1 MNAREED
8 KAMRITILDTTLRDG
23 VQGELVTF
31 DVEQKLAI
39 ARRLDQL
46 GVDLIEGGWPAASR
60 LDAEFFKRASQAPPL
75 KRARLA
81 AFGPVRSV
89 QRDVEQDAQTQAL
102 LEAATPVVCLFANL
116 YELPHVERDLLARI
130 RDSVA
135 FFNRAG
141 KEVVFDASHFF
152 DFYNEDEKLALEALE
167 TAQQAG
173 AHALVLCDSLGGT
186 LTTRLAFICAAV
198 RCRFEG
204 VLGIH
209 AHNDAGL
216 AVANTVAA
224 VEEGFS
230 HVQGSINGYG
240 ERCGVA
246 DLTAVLPNLE
256 LKLHH
261 HTVGRDGLSQLADI
275 ARFVAMTG
283 GLGVRLDAPYVG
295 RAAFSRRSS
304 GAMNEV
310 ASLYSPPAHVFPSTV
325 GNEARE
331 LLSALSGT
339 GDVLRMI
346 DETGLAGELSR
357 EQRRELADRI
367 RQLEF
372 EGYDLEAAPGSF
384 ELLLRE
390 AAQPNAPLFEVSS
403 YEVNTR
409 GIGEFPER
417 THASVSLE
425 VNEAVLSAAA
435 EGEGTVLALDRALRE
450 CLAPLYPELRAVQL
464 VNYQTRVLEPARGS
478 AGRVRVLIEWAT
490 PEAQWATLGVSES
503 LIGATWRA
511 LVDAMRLEI
520 LRLQARHPEPA
531 EAADTS
537 WAV

>member
-1 MNAREED
+1 
-8 KAMRITILDTTLRDG
+8 MRITTLDTTLREG

-39 ARRLDQL
+39 ARRLDEL
-46 GVDLIEGGWPAASR
+46 GMDVIEGGWPAASR
-60 LDAEFFKRASQAPPL
+60 LDAEFFRRAAQAL
-75 KRARLA
+75 TLRHARLA

-89 QRDVEQDAQTQAL
+89 HRSAEEDPQTQAL
-102 LEAATPVVCLFANL
+102 LAAGTPVVCLFANL
-116 YELPHVERDLLARI
+116 CEMRYSERGLRERI

-135 FFNRAG
+135 FFRKAG
-141 KEVVFDASHFF
+141 REVIFDAAHFF
-152 DFYNEDEKLALEALE
+152 DSFDEDEKLALEALE

-173 AHALVLCDSLGGT
+173 AQTLVLCDSLGGA
-186 LTTRLAFICAAV
+186 LTTRLAFVCASV

-204 VLGIH
+204 PLGIH

-216 AVANTVAA
+216 AVANTIAA

-246 DLTAVLPNLE
+246 DLTTVLPNLE

-261 HTVGRDGLSQLADI
+261 HTIGRDGLAELSGI

-283 GLGVRLDAPYVG
+283 GLGVRPDAPYVG
-295 RAAFSRRSS
+295 RAAFAHKSS
-304 GAMNEV
+304 DAMTEV
-310 ASLYSPPAHVFPSTV
+310 AGVFAPEAHILPSTV

-331 LLSALSGT
+331 LLSVLSGT

-346 DETGLAGELSR
+346 DDTGLASDLSR

-390 AAQPNAPLFEVSS
+390 AAEPGLSLFDVSN
-403 YEVNTR
+403 YEVNTQ
-409 GIGEFPER
+409 GIGGFEER
-417 THASVSLE
+417 TRASVALE
-425 VNEAVLSAAA
+425 VNEAVMSATAM
-435 EGEGTVLALDRALRE
+435 GEGPVHALDRALRE
-450 CLAPLYPELRAVQL
+450 CLAPMYPQLLAVQL
-464 VNYQTRVLEPARGS
+464 VNYSTRVLNPTRGS
-478 AGRVRVLIEWAT
+478 AARVRVLIEWST

-520 LRLQARHPEPA
+520 LRLRRGQRVEV
-531 EAADTS
+531 EAPDTS